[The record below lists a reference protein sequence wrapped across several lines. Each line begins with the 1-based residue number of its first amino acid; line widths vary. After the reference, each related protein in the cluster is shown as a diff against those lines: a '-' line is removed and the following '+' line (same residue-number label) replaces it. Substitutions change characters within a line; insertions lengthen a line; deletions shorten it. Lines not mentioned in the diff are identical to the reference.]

1 MTKTIVM
8 CAVLAVFALSAPAMA
23 AIVPGGGEIGF
34 DYGNTQL
41 DSNTGLDSASSLAVR
56 GGYFVNQMFQL
67 EGQFAS
73 TSDNQDV
80 SGINVDAKMKLYMVN
95 GVFNF
100 DTGKDL
106 TPYVLV
112 GVGMINSTFEVPG
125 ITFDDSGVAYQ
136 VGAGSRFYFGKA
148 KRTAFRVDLSMINE
162 NTFDESSTHTNVSG
176 GFTWNLGSGH

>member
-1 MTKTIVM
+1 VIKKIVM
-8 CAVLAVFALSAPAMA
+8 CAALAVFALSAPAMA
-23 AIVPGGGEIGF
+23 AVVAGGGEIGF

-41 DSNTGLDSASSLAVR
+41 DSNTGLDSATSLAVR
-56 GGYFVNQMFQL
+56 GGYFVNDLFQV

-80 SGINVDAKMKLYMVN
+80 LGTSVDARMKLYMVN

-100 DTGKDL
+100 NSGKDL

-112 GVGMINSTFEVPG
+112 GVGMINNTFEVPG
-125 ITFDDSGVAYQ
+125 FTFDDSGVAYQ

-148 KRTAFRVDLSMINE
+148 KRTAFRVDLSMI
-162 NTFDESSTHTNVSG
+162 
-176 GFTWNLGSGH
+176 

>member
-1 MTKTIVM
+1 MIKRFVQ
-8 CAVLAVFALSAPAMA
+8 CAALVLIALSVPAMA
-23 AIVPGGGEIGF
+23 AVVPGGGEIGF

-41 DSNTGLDSASSLAVR
+41 DSNTGLDSAPSLAVR
-56 GGYFVNQMFQL
+56 GGYFVNNRFQV

-73 TSDNQDV
+73 TSDTQDV
-80 SGINVDAKMKLYMVN
+80 SGIDVDAKYRLYMVN

-112 GVGMINSTFEVPG
+112 GVGMIDSTIEVPG
-125 ITFDDSGVAYQ
+125 FTFDDNGVAYQ
-136 VGAGSRFYFGKA
+136 IGAGSRFYFGKN

-162 NTFDESSTHTNVSG
+162 NTFDESSTHTNIAG
-176 GFTWNLGSGH
+176 GFTWNLGSGR

>member
-1 MTKTIVM
+1 MSRRIVQ
-8 CAVLAVFALSAPAMA
+8 CAVLAVFALTVPAMA
-23 AIVPGGGEIGF
+23 AVAPGTGEIGF

-41 DSNTGLDSASSLAVR
+41 DSNTGLDSATSLAVR
-56 GGYFVNQMFQL
+56 GGYFLNKMFQV

-73 TSDNQDV
+73 TSDSQDV
-80 SGINVDAKMKLYMVN
+80 LGTSVDAKYRLYMVN

-112 GVGMINSTFEVPG
+112 GVGMIDSTIEVPG
-125 ITFDDSGVAYQ
+125 LTFDDNSVAYQ

-148 KRTAFRVDLSMINE
+148 KRTAFRVDLSMISE
-162 NTFDESSTHTNVSG
+162 STFDESSTHTNIAG
-176 GFTWNLGSGH
+176 GFSWNLGGK